1 MRRVL
6 RHKAVEEIPHPRR
19 ALITSLWVME
29 LVKPPSALTIAGSDS
44 CGGAGIQAD
53 LKTFAALG
61 VHGMTAITAVT
72 AQNTMGVRLIQPVDA
87 DLVRAQI
94 EAVVEDIGVDA
105 AKTGML
111 HSPEIIEAVADEV
124 ERYDFP
130 LVVDPVMIAKD
141 GTRLLRPEAVE
152 ALIKRLMPL
161 ATVVT
166 PNALEAEAISGI
178 KVETLEDGKRAA
190 ERISALGPEAVVVKG
205 GHIKADER
213 SPDILLWRG
222 EFTILEAE
230 RIKTR
235 STHGTGCC
243 FSAAI
248 TAELAKGEG
257 ILEAVKRA
265 KELVHL
271 AILHGLEMGR
281 GHPLINPMAALYNE
295 AERYRV
301 LRNVSEA
308 ARLLEGHPE
317 VARLSPEV
325 QINLGMALP
334 YARDHRDV
342 AAIRGRI
349 VKMDGG
355 VKAAGCPEFGAS
367 RHVAR
372 TIVTAMRFD
381 PERRAAMNIRYSEE
395 ILRVARDLGLSISFY
410 DRREEPPEIKRQEGK
425 TTIWGVEEAVRRLGR
440 LPDVIYHLGDVGKEP
455 MIILLGRTAIEVAER
470 AIEIA
475 RRLT

>member
-1 MRRVL
+1 
-6 RHKAVEEIPHPRR
+6 
-19 ALITSLWVME
+19 
-29 LVKPPSALTIAGSDS
+29 LVKLPSALTIAGSDS

-72 AQNTMGVRLIQPVDA
+72 AQNTLGVRLIQTVDA
-87 DLVRAQI
+87 DLVREQI

-111 HSPEIIEAVADEV
+111 YSSEIIDVVAEEV
-124 ERYDFP
+124 ERHNFP
-130 LVVDPVMIAKD
+130 LVVDPVMIAKG
-141 GTRLLRPEAVE
+141 GTRLLKSEAVE
-152 ALIKRLMPL
+152 TLIRRLIPL

-166 PNALEAEAISGI
+166 PNALEAEVISGI
-178 KVETLEDGKRAA
+178 RVETLEDGKRAA
-190 ERISALGPEAVVVKG
+190 ERISAFGPEAVMVKG
-205 GHIKADER
+205 GHIKADGR
-213 SPDILLWRG
+213 APDILLWRG

-230 RIKTR
+230 RIETR
-235 STHGTGCC
+235 STHGTGCS

-248 TAELAKGEG
+248 TAELAKGKT

-271 AILHGLEMGR
+271 AILYGLEMGR
-281 GHPLINPMAALYNE
+281 GHAPLNPMASLYNE

-301 LRNVSEA
+301 LRNVGEA
-308 ARLLEGHPE
+308 ARLLEGHPG
-317 VARLSPEV
+317 VAKLAPEV

-355 VKAAGCPEFGAS
+355 VKASGCPEFGAS

-372 TIVTAMRFD
+372 TIVTAMKFD
-381 PERRAAMNIRYSEE
+381 PEKRAGMNIRYSEE
-395 ILRVARDLGLSISFY
+395 ILRIAREIGLSISFY
-410 DRREEPPEIKRQEGK
+410 DRRREPPEVKEQEGK
-425 TTIWGVEEAVRRLGR
+425 TTIWGVEEAVKRLGR

-455 MIILLGRTAIEVAER
+455 MILLLGRTAVEVAER